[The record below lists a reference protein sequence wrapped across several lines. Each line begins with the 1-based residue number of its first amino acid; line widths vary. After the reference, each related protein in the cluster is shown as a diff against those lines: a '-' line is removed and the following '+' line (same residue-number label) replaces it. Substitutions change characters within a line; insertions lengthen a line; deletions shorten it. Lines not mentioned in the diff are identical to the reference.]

1 MVPVSNT
8 FMSEKPP
15 TPETQEKSP
24 EKGRRRRK
32 HGGLTL
38 RDVAKLAGVAPITAS
53 RALNTPEAVSSEI
66 LARVREAVERT
77 GYVPNILA
85 GGLASR
91 QTRLVAAV
99 VPTISSP
106 VFLEM
111 IESLTRSL
119 TAAGYQLMLGQ
130 SGYADSHEDELLEAI
145 IGRRA
150 DGVVLTGVLRSPLGR
165 RRLMASGIPVVETWD
180 LTPTP
185 IDMLVGFSHAQIG
198 SEVATYLHRRG
209 KRRVAAISASDER
222 ARQRMGAFTQ
232 TAKTLGLAAPGK
244 DIPVTW
250 VSAPTTAAHGREGL
264 LGLLASD
271 PDIDAVFCSSDML
284 ALGVLNEANA
294 QGIPVPERLGVI
306 GLGDQGF
313 AQHLYPALTTVRIDG
328 SAIGATAA
336 HFILERIAGRQVDE
350 PVRDI
355 GFTIIER
362 ATI

>member
-1 MVPVSNT
+1 MND
-8 FMSEKPP
+8 KNAAK
-15 TPETQEKSP
+15 ETHPDVE
-24 EKGRRRRK
+24 ERGRRRRK

-53 RALNTPEAVSSEI
+53 RAINTPEAVSPEI

-111 IESLTRSL
+111 IDALTRSL
-119 TAAGYQLMLGQ
+119 AVKGYHLMLGQ
-130 SGYADSHEDELLEAI
+130 SGYVDSCEDELLEAI

-150 DGVVLTGVLRSPLGR
+150 DGVVLTGVLRSQLGR
-165 RRLMASGIPVVETWD
+165 RRLIASGIPVVETWD

-185 IDMLVGFSHAQIG
+185 IDMLVGFSHARIG
-198 SEVATYLHRRG
+198 SEVASYLHARG
-209 KRRVAAISASDER
+209 RRRVAAISAGDER
-222 ARQRMGAFTQ
+222 ARQRMAAFTEV
-232 TAKTLGLAAPGK
+232 AKTLGLAGPDGEV
-244 DIPVTW
+244 PVVW
-250 VSAPTTAAHGREGL
+250 VAAPTTVAHGREGL
-264 LGLLASD
+264 LALLATH

-284 ALGVLNEANA
+284 AMGVMNEAHA
-294 QGIPVPERLGVI
+294 QGIVIPDRLGVI
-306 GLGDQGF
+306 GMGDQYF
-313 AQHLYPALTTVRIDG
+313 AQSLYPALTTVRIDG
-328 SAIGATAA
+328 SAIGGTAA
-336 HFILERIAGRQVDE
+336 HFILERIAGRQVAE

>member
-1 MVPVSNT
+1 MSNQ
-8 FMSEKPP
+8 SSPQP
-15 TPETQEKSP
+15 QE
-24 EKGRRRRK
+24 GARRRRK

-53 RALNTPEAVSSEI
+53 RALNTPEQVSPEI
-66 LARVREAVERT
+66 LARVRDAVERT

-111 IESLTRSL
+111 IEALTGSL

-130 SGYADSHEDELLEAI
+130 SGYADSREDEMLEAI

-150 DGVVLTGVLRSPLGR
+150 DGVALTGVQRSPLAR
-165 RRLMASGIPVVETWD
+165 RRLLASGIPVVETWD

-185 IDMLVGFSHAQIG
+185 IDMLVGFSHSRIG
-198 SEVATYLHRRG
+198 STVAAYLHGRGRR
-209 KRRVAAISASDER
+209 RAAIISAGDER
-222 ARQRMGAFTQ
+222 ARQRTRAFVQ
-232 TAKTLGLAAPGK
+232 AAQALKLAGPGGEV
-244 DIPVTW
+244 PVRY
-250 VSAPTTAAHGREGL
+250 VAAPTTAGHGRNGL
-264 LGLLASD
+264 RELLAAD

-284 ALGVLNEANA
+284 AMGVLNEAHA
-294 QGIPVPERLGVI
+294 QGISVPGRLGVI

-313 AQHLYPALTTVRIDG
+313 ARDLHPALTTVRIDG
-328 SAIGATAA
+328 NVIGETAA
-336 HFILERIAGRQVDE
+336 HFILERIAGRQVAD
-350 PVRDI
+350 PICDI
-355 GFTIIER
+355 GFTIVER